1 VVTKRYSTAL
11 ATASAKKD
19 IPTVDHATESPSFMR
34 PAACSREITLLI
46 LCPHMS
52 IFIGLF
58 WGIGFM
64 LYTTTIFISNVL
76 SRLAFFEYEEQKIY
90 K

>member
-1 VVTKRYSTAL
+1 
-11 ATASAKKD
+11 
-19 IPTVDHATESPSFMR
+19 
-34 PAACSREITLLI
+34 
-46 LCPHMS
+46 MS